1 MNMSPSL
8 FTEKQIREAI
18 EFGKD
23 QSDGQL
29 ILDPI
34 KLPTDDEIDVER
46 WNRSILPYDWG
57 AFVEGVKW
65 ACDHIK
71 QQINQQP

>member
-1 MNMSPSL
+1 MNMSTRL

-18 EFGKD
+18 EFSKD

-46 WNRSILPYDWG
+46 WNRSTLPYDWG